1 MARLDFDFAR
11 YVKERKG
18 AVEQRARDGAVYS
31 FIGDRKLKRTLASG
45 RPVLIALEG
54 TNRLWHGNARES
66 LLADAVRVTDQQY
79 PRVLAA
85 AKLAARILAFSGPD
99 VYVLPAS
106 EAGPIRADTLGTD
119 DEPYVLIADDVVDEL
134 DDAELAAIV
143 AQQFAHVQNNHVGY
157 STALHY
163 LTHSAMSFVRWTVR
177 PAIMALQA
185 WHRRAIITCDRAALL
200 TTRNLDVASRALVKV
215 NLALPRDRNKNEG
228 GEALNVDEYLAN
240 VPDTMSRVAR
250 YAELFHSNPYLPK
263 RLQALALFAE
273 GKLFQAL
280 IENEGGK
287 PADEVDAEVSQLL
300 SVF

>member
-31 FIGDRKLKRTLASG
+31 FAGDRRLKRTLTSG

-54 TNRLWHGNARES
+54 TNRLWTGKAKEA

-85 AKLAARILAFSGPD
+85 AKAAARALALSGPD
-99 VYVLPAS
+99 GPDVFVLPTA
-106 EAGPIRADTLGTD
+106 EAGPIRAETLGTVE
-119 DEPYVLIADDVVDEL
+119 EPYVFLAEDVINTLEDD
-134 DDAELAAIV
+134 ELAAIL
-143 AQQFAHVQNNHVGY
+143 AQQFAHVQNNHVVYG
-157 STALHY
+157 TALHY
-163 LTHSAMSFVRWTVR
+163 LNHSAASFVRWAVR

-200 TTRNLDVASRALVKV
+200 STRDYDLAARALVKV
-215 NLALPRDRNKNEG
+215 NLGLPRD
-228 GEALNVDEYLAN
+228 EALDIDEYLAN
-240 VPDTMSRVAR
+240 LPDKVGRVAR
-250 YAELFHSNPYLPK
+250 YAEFFHSNPYLPK
-263 RLQALALFAE
+263 RLHALRVFTE
-273 GKLFQAL
+273 GKLYQSL
-280 IENEGGK
+280 RGQEGGK
-287 PADEVDAEVSQLL
+287 AASDIDAEVSELL